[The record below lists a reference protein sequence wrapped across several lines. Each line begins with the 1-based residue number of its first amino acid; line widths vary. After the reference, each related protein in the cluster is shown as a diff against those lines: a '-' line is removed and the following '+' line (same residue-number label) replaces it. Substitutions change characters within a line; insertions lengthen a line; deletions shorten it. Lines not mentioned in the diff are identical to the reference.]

1 MALKRIN
8 GSKYSRSLSDVRCA
22 LRSALGGVFVLAVAA
37 CSTPAPSP
45 EQDVARIEHMCSS
58 CHGING
64 ISEFSNFPRLAG
76 QQKTYI
82 VNQLR
87 TFQDRSRADPR
98 AHVYMWGMA
107 ANLRDPMIDKI
118 AADYAAM
125 APAPGMPG
133 DPADTD
139 AGRATDMNGIVDHG
153 VPACIRCHGSQA
165 RGADA
170 YPRLAGQH
178 RDYLERQ
185 LTYFASNARNNKTM
199 HQNATN
205 LNEDQILRACD
216 ISRCPVGSD
225 RVLCP
230 KRQTSRQRNRQV
242 SGECSIEGSREMRY
256 PFPNLRSGHRS
267 VAQHQCAAAL
277 NERRCGTRIPTR
289 TLFARWGVDTHPV

>member
-1 MALKRIN
+1 
-8 GSKYSRSLSDVRCA
+8 
-22 LRSALGGVFVLAVAA
+22 
-37 CSTPAPSP
+37 
-45 EQDVARIEHMCSS
+45 MCSS

-64 ISEFSNFPRLAG
+64 ISESSNFPRLAG

-139 AGRATDMNGIVDHG
+139 AGRAIYMNEIVDHG

-205 LNEDQILRACD
+205 LNEDQI
-216 ISRCPVGSD
+216 
-225 RVLCP
+225 
-230 KRQTSRQRNRQV
+230 
-242 SGECSIEGSREMRY
+242 RELATY
-256 PFPNLRSGHRS
+256 LA
-267 VAQHQCAAAL
+267 AQ
-277 NERRCGTRIPTR
+277 
-289 TLFARWGVDTHPV
+289 